1 MPSVRVR
8 DNEPFEIAM
17 RRFKRTCEKA
27 GILAEVHKREF
38 YEKPTQVRKRKAA
51 AAVKRH
57 QKKVMKELNRRIRL
71 YWTLFY
77 PCPSKSAWKLLNP
90 LLVSATKQRI
100 NDDVK
105 AAMRSRDKDRLGVL
119 RLITAAF
126 KQKEVDERIELDDA
140 MVLAIMDKMV
150 KQIRDSIQQFEQ
162 AGRDDLVEK
171 EKFELEIIQEYLPAQ
186 LSEDEI
192 KQLIAESIT
201 ESGAESVK
209 DMGKVMGI
217 LKSRLQGRAD
227 MGQVSGL
234 VKQQLG

>member
-1 MPSVRVR
+1 M
-8 DNEPFEIAM
+8 
-17 RRFKRTCEKA
+17 
-27 GILAEVHKREF
+27 
-38 YEKPTQVRKRKAA
+38 
-51 AAVKRH
+51 
-57 QKKVMKELNRRIRL
+57 
-71 YWTLFY
+71 
-77 PCPSKSAWKLLNP
+77 
-90 LLVSATKQRI
+90 SATKQRI
-100 NDDVK
+100 NEDVK
-105 AAMRSRDKDRLGVL
+105 AAMRSKDKDRLGVL

-140 MVLAIMDKMV
+140 MVLAIMHKMA

-186 LSEDEI
+186 LTEDEI
-192 KQLIAESIT
+192 KQLITESIT
-201 ESGAESVK
+201 ESGAKSVK

-217 LKSRLQGRAD
+217 LKPRLQGRAD

>member
-1 MPSVRVR
+1 
-8 DNEPFEIAM
+8 
-17 RRFKRTCEKA
+17 
-27 GILAEVHKREF
+27 
-38 YEKPTQVRKRKAA
+38 
-51 AAVKRH
+51 
-57 QKKVMKELNRRIRL
+57 
-71 YWTLFY
+71 
-77 PCPSKSAWKLLNP
+77 
-90 LLVSATKQRI
+90 
-100 NDDVK
+100 
-105 AAMRSRDKDRLGVL
+105 MRSKDKKRLGVL

-140 MVLAIMDKMV
+140 MVLAIMDKMA

-186 LSEDEI
+186 LTEDEI

-217 LKSRLQGRAD
+217 LKPRLQGRAD
-227 MGQVSGL
+227 MGQVSGM